1 MDLTIIEELRDST
14 NIKLIQRYCNRILKK
29 LSFRSKRDLDNVS
42 LLIDVLYICD
52 YYPEAI
58 SVLGILSGIEF
69 TGNELLWDDVV
80 SSRAVVM
87 KIHQELGNTEEAEK
101 HFGLISPYLSPEL
114 YENLKGFV
122 MESYKK
128 DELVAIKY
136 GWKSDIRD
144 AKIMQ
149 LEKKIYFSVI
159 PDFPID
165 KVELEKEI
173 QELKAELKPLI
184 KLNFGD
190 RRSGI

>member
-1 MDLTIIEELRDST
+1 
-14 NIKLIQRYCNRILKK
+14 
-29 LSFRSKRDLDNVS
+29 
-42 LLIDVLYICD
+42 
-52 YYPEAI
+52 
-58 SVLGILSGIEF
+58 
-69 TGNELLWDDVV
+69 
-80 SSRAVVM
+80 M
-87 KIHQELGNTEEAEK
+87 KIHQELGNTKEAEK
-101 HFGLISPYLSPEL
+101 LFSLVAPYLSPEL

-128 DELVAIKY
+128 DELVAIKN

-173 QELKAELKPLI
+173 QELKAELKTLI
-184 KLNFGD
+184 K
-190 RRSGI
+190 

>member
-58 SVLGILSGIEF
+58 SVLDILAGIEF
-69 TGNELLWDDVV
+69 MGNELLWDDVV

-87 KIHQELGNTEEAEK
+87 RIHQELGNTEEAEK
-101 HFGLISPYLSPEL
+101 LFGLIAPYLSPEL

-173 QELKAELKPLI
+173 RELKAELKTLI
-184 KLNFGD
+184 K
-190 RRSGI
+190 